1 MESRST
7 QWTVETGREPVRLD
21 RFLADQSAASSRE
34 RARKLIEDGLV
45 EIDGEPESKPSRL
58 LEGGE
63 RISVRVP
70 DTGVPE
76 ISPKLRPVRATLEIV
91 HEDDSLIVI
100 NKPRGVVVHPGAGTR
115 SPTLVEQVLGH
126 TKLSPIGAPLRP
138 GVVHRI
144 DKDTSGLLV
153 LAKTEKAHQALA
165 TLFEKHDITRIYDGL
180 VWGTVAAP
188 SGKIESSLGRH
199 PSNRVRFAS
208 VKRGGRR
215 AVTLWKRVAVRGPLS
230 HLRFKLETGRTH
242 QIRVHAAE
250 MGHPLVGDPLYGRRR
265 PPRDLPAGL
274 QSALSRLRGQALHA
288 GILGFVHPVTRQK
301 LHLAAPLPVDM
312 MEVLKSAGS

>member
-1 MESRST
+1 MKPGNRE
-7 QWTVETGREPVRLD
+7 WTVDTGSEPVRLD
-21 RFLADQSAASSRE
+21 RFLAARSAASSRE
-34 RARKLIEDGLV
+34 RARKLIEDGQV
-45 EIDGEPESKPSRL
+45 EIDGKSETKPARL
-58 LEGGE
+58 LSGGE
-63 RISVRVP
+63 KVSIRLP
-70 DTGVPE
+70 KTGPEE
-76 ISPKLRPVRATLEIV
+76 ISPKLRPVRSALDIMF
-91 HEDDSLIVI
+91 EDDSLIVV

-144 DKDTSGLLV
+144 DKDTSGLIV
-153 LAKTEKAHQALA
+153 LAKTENAHQALA
-165 TLFEKHDITRIYDGL
+165 ALFEKHDITRIYDGL
-180 VWGTVAAP
+180 VWGVVAA
-188 SGKIESSLGRH
+188 SGGKIESSLGRH
-199 PSNRVRFAS
+199 PSNRIRFAS

-215 AVTLWKRVAVRGPLS
+215 AVTLWKRVAVRGPLC

-301 LHLAAPLPVDM
+301 LHLAAPLPADM